1 MQIIKTLNEHFKIKP
16 FLILFC
22 LFFKIQTYAQDSF
35 TDNLNGMINFHSGY
49 NLPEYSFISSIT
61 DDYIH
66 SLDICFFKET
76 VGEKKWEQL
85 YNYPSYGIS
94 FFYSTLG
101 NDEVFGREL
110 SATYFSKMYFFSKN
124 RFRLFNR
131 TGIGLN
137 YVNRKFDLQNN
148 YLNVAVGSKINIHF
162 NFRVGAN
169 YRLSD
174 KLGVN
179 TGLSFNHFSNANS
192 AEPNLGINYLTGY
205 GGLNYSLGK
214 KGEKKIHELDAHK
227 KENTSVFFASIGG
240 KRGRALVS
248 NYFFT
253 SSFSYEFSR
262 AFSRKFLFG
271 FGTDLFYDSSVETS
285 LRKFNRDYKKSDS
298 FQTGIHISESII
310 FNKLTLSIQEGFYLL
325 LNEQVEKYRIYSRG
339 IAQYQVT
346 DRFLMRIAMKSH
358 IHILDYP
365 ELGFGYKF

>member
-1 MQIIKTLNEHFKIKP
+1 MQLSKTLKEHIQIKKA
-16 FLILFC
+16 LVLFC
-22 LFFKIQTYAQDSF
+22 LFFNIHTYAQESF

-49 NLPEYSFISSIT
+49 NLPEYSFISAIT
-61 DDYIH
+61 DDYIR
-66 SLDICFFKET
+66 SLDICLFKET
-76 VGEKKWEQL
+76 VGKKKWEQL
-85 YNYPSYGIS
+85 YNYPSYGFS

-137 YVNRKFDLQNN
+137 YVNRKFNLQNN

-174 KLGVN
+174 KLSVN

-205 GGLNYSLGK
+205 GGVNYRLGK
-214 KGEKKIHELDAHK
+214 KGEKKTHELVAHK
-227 KENTSVFFASIGG
+227 KENISVFFASIGG

-248 NYFFT
+248 KYFLT

-262 AFSRKFLFG
+262 AFSRKFLLG

-298 FQTGIHISESII
+298 FQTGIHISESIL
-310 FNKLTLSIQEGFYLL
+310 FNKLTLTLQEGFYLL
-325 LNEQVEKYRIYSRG
+325 LNEQVDKYQIYSRG

-346 DRFLMRIAMKSH
+346 DYFFIRIAMKSH
-358 IHILDYP
+358 LHILDYP
-365 ELGFGYKF
+365 EIGFGYKF